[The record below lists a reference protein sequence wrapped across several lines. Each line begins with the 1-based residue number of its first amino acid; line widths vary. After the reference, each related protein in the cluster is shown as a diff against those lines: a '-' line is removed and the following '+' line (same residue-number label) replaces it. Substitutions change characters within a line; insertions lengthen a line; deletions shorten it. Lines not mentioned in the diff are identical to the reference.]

1 MNENQNIP
9 KLRFEGFTEPWEQR
23 KLSELCSFDKG
34 RGYSKSDLREDGTPI
49 FLYGRMYTQY
59 QTCVTSVDTFVEP
72 QDNSLYSRGNE
83 VVVPA
88 SGETA
93 EEIAVASSIRSPG
106 IILGGDLNVL
116 TACEVLNPDFLAL
129 GISHGQPHY
138 DLARL
143 AQGKT
148 IVHVHNDDIAQLC
161 FAYPS
166 LAEQEQIARSI
177 LQLDSLINLH
187 QRRYERLRRL
197 KQALLRKMFPKPG
210 EQVPELRFEG
220 FTEPWKERK
229 LGELYVRAG
238 SGGTP
243 SSGDPRYYG
252 GHIPFLGIADMDGR
266 FITKTEKSLTDDGLS
281 NSAAWIV
288 PAGSISLAMYAS
300 VGKVG
305 ITCCDMATSQAFYN
319 MVFDSTVT
327 RDFVYS
333 RLDRADCLS
342 EWRSLISTGTQ
353 SNLNAQKVRDWAV
366 AMPSLPEQ
374 HAIGSLFRELDDFI
388 TLQQRKYERLQH
400 LKQALLRKMFI

>member
-1 MNENQNIP
+1 MGINFYLP
-9 KLRFEGFTEPWEQR
+9 
-23 KLSELCSFDKG
+23 
-34 RGYSKSDLREDGTPI
+34 
-49 FLYGRMYTQY
+49 
-59 QTCVTSVDTFVEP
+59 TF
-72 QDNSLYSRGNE
+72 
-83 VVVPA
+83 
-88 SGETA
+88 
-93 EEIAVASSIRSPG
+93 
-106 IILGGDLNVL
+106 
-116 TACEVLNPDFLAL
+116 
-129 GISHGQPHY
+129 
-138 DLARL
+138 
-143 AQGKT
+143 
-148 IVHVHNDDIAQLC
+148 
-161 FAYPS
+161 
-166 LAEQEQIARSI
+166 AEQKAIGDYFAAF
-177 LQLDSLINLH
+177 DSLITFH
-187 QRRYERLRRL
+187 QRKYERLQHL

-210 EQVPELRFEG
+210 EQVPELRFDG
-220 FTEPWKERK
+220 FTEPWEERK

-400 LKQALLRKMFI
+400 LKQALLRKMFV

>member
-1 MNENQNIP
+1 MNQNQNTP
-9 KLRFEGFTEPWEQR
+9 ELRFDGFTEPWKQRELGQLFDYEQP
-23 KLSELCSFDKG
+23 G
-34 RGYSKSDLREDGTPI
+34 PYIVKSTEYNNFYPTP
-49 FLYGRMYTQY
+49 
-59 QTCVTSVDTFVEP
+59 
-72 QDNSLYSRGNE
+72 
-83 VVVPA
+83 
-88 SGETA
+88 
-93 EEIAVASSIRSPG
+93 
-106 IILGGDLNVL
+106 VL
-116 TACEVLNPDFLAL
+116 TA
-129 GISHGQPHY
+129 
-138 DLARL
+138 
-143 AQGKT
+143 GKT
-148 IVHVHNDDIAQLC
+148 FILGYADESFGVKSASPDNPVIIFDDFTTASHYVDFPFKVKSSAIKLLTLKNSDDDITVASNALQMLAYIPVGHERHWISE
-161 FAYPS
+161 FAGFNVFIPDS
-166 LAEQEQIARSI
+166 SVEQQFIGTFFRN
-177 LQLDSLINLH
+177 LDSLIALQ
-187 QRRYERLRRL
+187 QRKYERLQHL

-210 EQVPELRFEG
+210 EQVPELRFDG
-220 FTEPWKERK
+220 FTEPWEERK

-400 LKQALLRKMFI
+400 LKQALLRKMFV

>member
-1 MNENQNIP
+1 MNENQNAP
-9 KLRFEGFTEPWEQR
+9 ELRFEGFTEPWEQR

-34 RGYSKSDLREDGTPI
+34 RGYSKSDLQEDGTPI

-116 TACEVLNPDFLAL
+116 TACKVLNPDFLAL

-161 FAYPS
+161 FTYPS
-166 LAEQEQIARSI
+166 LAEQEQIACFI

-187 QRRYERLRRL
+187 QRKYERLQHL